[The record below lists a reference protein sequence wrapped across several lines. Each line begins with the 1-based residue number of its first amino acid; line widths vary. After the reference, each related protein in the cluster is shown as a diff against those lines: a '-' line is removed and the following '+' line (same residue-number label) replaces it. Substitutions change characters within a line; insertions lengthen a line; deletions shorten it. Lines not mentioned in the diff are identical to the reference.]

1 MGRPAGDLLHDVSY
15 WSMNAPEGN
24 QMNVYKKKREFI
36 EALRPALL
44 MIADMVSGLE
54 DVKYDHFAD
63 KYAEYVRVVWEGGYK
78 DYIDVTGDSLTAMM
92 SELSKLFAGKRPV
105 GLITN
110 EAHRNVIEGWFKAAE
125 AKESQER

>member
-1 MGRPAGDLLHDVSY
+1 
-15 WSMNAPEGN
+15 
-24 QMNVYKKKREFI
+24 MNVYKKKREFI

-44 MIADMVSGLE
+44 MMADMEYGLE
-54 DVKYDHFAD
+54 GVKYEHFAD
-63 KYAEYVRVVWEGGYK
+63 KYAEYVRIVWDGGYK

-110 EAHRNVIEGWFKAAE
+110 EAHRNVIEGWFEAA
-125 AKESQER
+125 AIRESQEA

>member
-1 MGRPAGDLLHDVSY
+1 
-15 WSMNAPEGN
+15 
-24 QMNVYKKKREFI
+24 MNVYKKKREFI

-63 KYAEYVRVVWEGGYK
+63 KYAEYVRVVWEGGHK

-125 AKESQER
+125 AKESQEG